1 MRNFLILGIAAA
13 VATLAVSAEAGAG
26 WETDFSKASAA
37 AKESGKY
44 MLLDFTGSD
53 WCGWCI
59 KLDKEVWSQDAFKKY
74 ADKNLVPV
82 MLDFPRK
89 KKLSEAEKKQNAEL
103 AKKYGIRGYPTVV
116 VLSPEG
122 KLVGKTGYQKGG
134 PEAYVKHLQALIDKA
149 GKK

>member
-1 MRNFLILGIAAA
+1 
-13 VATLAVSAEAGAG
+13 
-26 WETDFSKASAA
+26 
-37 AKESGKY
+37 
-44 MLLDFTGSD
+44 
-53 WCGWCI
+53 
-59 KLDKEVWSQDAFKKY
+59 
-74 ADKNLVPV
+74 

-103 AKKYGIRGYPTVV
+103 AKKYGIRGYPTVI

-134 PEAYVKHLQALIDKA
+134 PEAYVKHLQTLIDKA